1 MNEKLY
7 VKAKGFNQEDLE
19 NLVIAL
25 SSLRDEQGFLF
36 ALNPADVFQPWFLKI
51 AQPKLPD
58 GAPDFLKETHNRMWG
73 SESHPGEGQA

>member
-51 AQPKLPD
+51 AKPKLPD

-73 SESHPGEGQA
+73 PESHPGEGQA